1 MQREESAICLMFR
14 FRKEPIRNLGISAN
28 ASRELEREKERDIVG
43 KEGMVGQLR
52 ERWVSTVQRERC
64 FG

>member
-1 MQREESAICLMFR
+1 MFR

-52 ERWVSTVQRERC
+52 ERWVSTAERERC